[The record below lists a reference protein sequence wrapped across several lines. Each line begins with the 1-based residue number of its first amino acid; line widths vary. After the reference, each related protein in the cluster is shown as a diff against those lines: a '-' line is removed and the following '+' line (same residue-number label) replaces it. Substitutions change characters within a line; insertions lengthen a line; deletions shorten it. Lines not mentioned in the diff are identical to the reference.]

1 MSCEAHRQ
9 QALTAILAA
18 HPGKGLSPADAE
30 RIYQKHR
37 QAHPS
42 LSYETL
48 TQLAGVAAQSGGAVS
63 LEETVEMY
71 DTARGTVAIDRERLK
86 DARSVGGDD
95 LVMADLNDG
104 EPPVSNAQP
113 KPVAMKRGAE
123 LARDLSAHAE
133 PQSPSLS
140 AGAGGD
146 FMSLNDLSPD
156 ERARFE
162 AAVTQPMMARLAA
175 ASNRF
180 AQLGQP
186 DVAAQAE
193 KLRDNLAATVLP
205 VQQDRTAREAEL
217 QSTALTDGERQSLR
231 EAEPE
236 ISAYLALSQSQVE
249 LNAAETRK
257 MNKLREKFQQMPAD
271 SVLGAALKKIIHARD
286 RALSEAQN
294 RALDEL
300 VESFSSPAP
309 SSDVATSMAAKKSA
323 KPKKEQKIEPT
334 KQVALSSDSAALDSF
349 AAPYRAKF
357 KKPEASILSRWK
369 TRVLPAG
376 LHTQGEAGAA
386 AYLERY
392 GKGIATPKVVALALC
407 AEHEGAS
414 EMAKGFWKKAYQLQT
429 GVTLA
434 SRVRVPAELP
444 STKITGPTT
453 APKISLPE
461 FPDTLQPGYFDTMQA
476 VNPHFNKKGEL
487 ANKSIS
493 AIPTPAEVVQARE
506 LLIADNDYWAQPK
519 RDGERRA
526 AWAGKKQNAYQAR
539 SANVRGAA
547 SPEIDAALQAAAKK
561 FGPCTLDGEV
571 YYPDVKG
578 GEHRTASQAYDE
590 NVKLGHPEAPTPAR
604 YAIFTALYAN
614 SKDLRDGTQKARV
627 EAGEKIGNW
636 LEKKYPGVIEL
647 VPTARARKEKAALCA
662 KQKAEGREGEVWVK
676 KDCAYR
682 GGKQRGGDILRTKYR
697 QELDVVVMGLTH
709 TSADKRGFGAL
720 SVGVYGADGKL
731 RSLGE
736 IGTGYNEDE
745 QMEILRRVMAGEKI
759 VVTVSTQGR
768 TESGQ
773 LWSAVFKDIRT
784 DKAPEECVE

>member
-9 QALTAILAA
+9 QALAAILSA

-30 RIYQKHR
+30 RIYQEHK

-63 LEETVEMY
+63 LEEAVEMY

-86 DARSVGGDD
+86 DGFGGDD
-95 LVMADLNDG
+95 LVMADLDDDARTQCALGTG
-104 EPPVSNAQP
+104 EPSASNAQP
-113 KPVAMKRGAE
+113 KPVAIKRGAE
-123 LARDLSAHAE
+123 LARD
-133 PQSPSLS
+133 
-140 AGAGGD
+140 
-146 FMSLNDLSPD
+146 
-156 ERARFE
+156 
-162 AAVTQPMMARLAA
+162 
-175 ASNRF
+175 
-180 AQLGQP
+180 
-186 DVAAQAE
+186 
-193 KLRDNLAATVLP
+193 
-205 VQQDRTAREAEL
+205 
-217 QSTALTDGERQSLR
+217 
-231 EAEPE
+231 
-236 ISAYLALSQSQVE
+236 ISARAKAKPSSNKAKPGKPAKVE
-249 LNAAETRK
+249 MT
-257 MNKLREKFQQMPAD
+257 
-271 SVLGAALKKIIHARD
+271 
-286 RALSEAQN
+286 EAPE
-294 RALDEL
+294 AP
-300 VESFSSPAP
+300 SAP
-309 SSDVATSMAAKKSA
+309 SSDT
-323 KPKKEQKIEPT
+323 T
-334 KQVALSSDSAALDSF
+334 ALDSF
-349 AAPYRAKF
+349 AAPYKAKF
-357 KKPEASILSRWK
+357 KKPEASILQRWK

-376 LHTQGEAGAA
+376 LHRQGEAGAA

-407 AEHEGAS
+407 AEHEGAPD
-414 EMAKGFWKKAYQLQT
+414 MAKGFWKKAYQLQT

-434 SRVRVPAELP
+434 SNLPDELP
-444 STKITGPTT
+444 STKFTGPVA

-461 FPDTLQPGYFDTMQA
+461 FPDTLQPGYFHTMQA
-476 VNPHFNKKGEL
+476 VNTHFKNGKL
-487 ANKSIS
+487 ANTSIW
-493 AIPTPAEVVQARE
+493 AMPTPAEVEQARE
-506 LLIADNDYWAQPK
+506 LLIADDDYWGQPK

-526 AWAGKKQNAYQAR
+526 VWAGKTQNAYQAR

-547 SPEIDAALQAAAKK
+547 STEIDAALQAAAKK

-578 GEHRTASQAYDE
+578 GEHRTASQAYNE
-590 NVKLGHPEAPTPAR
+590 NVKLGRPEAPTPAR
-604 YAIFTALYAN
+604 YAIFTALYADG
-614 SKDLRDGTQKARV
+614 KDLRDGTQKARV
-627 EAGEKIGNW
+627 EAGEKIGKW

-647 VPTARARKEKAALCA
+647 APTARTKKEKAALCA

-745 QMEILRRVMAGEKI
+745 QMEILRRVKAGEKI

-773 LWSAVFKDIRT
+773 LWAAVFKDIRT